1 MGRGRQRNVCKPRW
15 KAITI
20 HGSRTHLA
28 VQLYESKILN
38 DMNQTLKDVM
48 SMFQMSEMDSPFQI

>member
-1 MGRGRQRNVCKPRW
+1 MFANPAGKQL
-15 KAITI
+15 TI
-20 HGSRTHLA
+20 HGSRTHLV
-28 VQLYESKILN
+28 VQLYKSKILN